1 MSLLYYCKVAAM
13 SFADPQSVTVSGT
26 AVSLPRTSS
35 GQNAG
40 AFTSADGL
48 TSLTVS
54 NAYGKRI
61 RRTIQLSQ
69 SKTSADP
76 LIPSQNVR
84 SNQRC
89 YLVTDTPVNGFTV
102 AESKA
107 LVDALVA
114 YLTASS
120 GARVT
125 QLLGGEN

>member
-1 MSLLYYCKVAAM
+1 MAFS
-13 SFADPQSVTVSGT
+13 DPQSVTVSGT
-26 AVSLPRTSS
+26 AISLPRTSS
-35 GQNAG
+35 GVAQG
-40 AFTSADGL
+40 GFTASDGL
-48 TSLTVS
+48 TQLTVS
-54 NAYGKRI
+54 HTYGKRY
-61 RRTIQLSQ
+61 RRMLKLTQ
-69 SKTSADP
+69 SKVSADP

-84 SNQRC
+84 NSQTV

-107 LVDALVA
+107 LVDAFVA